1 MKVVFR
7 HYKNVG
13 KTKLRRFIDD
23 ACATGQINMYDRPCT
38 PFKDILDSEHV
49 TVCMIEEEIICPSK
63 DENEIKIYTGYAFC
77 RGDLFL
83 KEKGRHESQNR
94 ARAQARLPLLPD
106 PSKGRQEAA
115 KVTAEARH
123 AENRKRG
130 LEVQKL
136 WEKGRKE
143 GWLREKILE
152 EEMFF
157 LNTDPETGI
166 VG

>member
-13 KTKLRRFIDD
+13 KTRLRRFIDD

-38 PFKDILDSEHV
+38 PFKDVLRSEHV
-49 TVCMIEEEIICPSK
+49 TVCVYIDEAK
-63 DENEIKIYTGYAFC
+63 DDTDIDFTAAQGYAFC
-77 RGDLFL
+77 RGDVFS
-83 KEKGRHESQNR
+83 KEHGRWVAENR
-94 ARAQARLPLLPD
+94 ARGVLSLNPIPNPL
-106 PSKGRQEAA
+106 KARQEAREGA
-115 KVTAEARH
+115 AAMRH
-123 AENRKRG
+123 AENRKLG

-143 GWLREKILE
+143 GWSREKILE

>member
-1 MKVVFR
+1 MKIVFR

-49 TVCMIEEEIICPSK
+49 TVCMIEEEIMCPSE
-63 DENEIKIYTGYAFC
+63 DENEIKIYIGYAFC

-94 ARAQARLPLLPD
+94 ALKIANLSQLPD
-106 PSKGRQEAA
+106 PFKARQEAREG
-115 KVTAEARH
+115 VAEARH

-130 LEVQKL
+130 LERQEEV
-136 WEKGRKE
+136 RKARQQVE
-143 GWLREKILE
+143 AEAA
-152 EEMFF
+152 
-157 LNTDPETGI
+157 D
-166 VG
+166 

>member
-23 ACATGQINMYDRPCT
+23 ARATGQINTYDRPCT
-38 PFKDILDSEHV
+38 PFKDILQTDHV
-49 TVCMIEEEIICPSK
+49 TVCTIEEEIMCPGK

-83 KEKGRHESQNR
+83 RESGRHKSQNR
-94 ARAQARLPLLPD
+94 ARAQADLPLLQD
-106 PSKGRQEAA
+106 PLKDRQKATRAA
-115 KVTAEARH
+115 AAARH

-130 LEVQKL
+130 LERQ
-136 WEKGRKE
+136 
-143 GWLREKILE
+143 E
-152 EEMFF
+152 E
-157 LNTDPETGI
+157 
-166 VG
+166 VGKARQQVEAEAAD

>member
-1 MKVVFR
+1 MRIVFR

-38 PFKDILDSEHV
+38 PFKDILRTDHV
-49 TVCMIEEEIICPSK
+49 TVCFYFEEPFDDTDIADIIPVAQ
-63 DENEIKIYTGYAFC
+63 GYAFC

-83 KEKGRHESQNR
+83 KEKGRHGSQNR
-94 ARAQARLPLLPD
+94 ARKILGLKLLPD
-106 PSKGRQEAA
+106 PSQDRQKAA
-115 KVTAEARH
+115 RVAAEARH
-123 AENRKRG
+123 AANRKLG

-136 WEKGRKE
+136 WQKGRKE
-143 GWLREKILE
+143 GWSRDRILE
-152 EEMFF
+152 EEMF
-157 LNTDPETGI
+157 LINTDPETGI